1 MKIGLLGGTF
11 NPVHYGHLFI
21 ARQIKERCQL
31 DQVLLMPTYVPPH
44 KKTISATDRLNML
57 KLAVA
62 NDDELGIEPIEIQR
76 QAVSYSYDTM
86 KQLTTAHPEND
97 YYFIIGGDMV
107 EYLPHWHR
115 IDELLELVTF
125 IGVDRPGY
133 QVTSDYP
140 IWHVE
145 LPQLDISSSL
155 IRQFCR
161 SHQSVRYLLPDEV
174 IQYIFER
181 RLYND

>member
-11 NPVHYGHLFI
+11 NPVHYGHLFV
-21 ARQIKERCQL
+21 ARQIKECCHL
-31 DQVLLMPTYVPPH
+31 DRVLLMPAYQPPH
-44 KKTISATDRLNML
+44 KETISATDRLNML
-57 KLAVA
+57 KLAIA
-62 NDDELGIEPIEIQR
+62 DDDELGIETVELER
-76 QAVSYSYDTM
+76 QTVSYSFETM
-86 KQLTTAHPEND
+86 KQLTEEHPENE

-107 EYLPHWHR
+107 EYLPNWYR
-115 IDELLELVTF
+115 IDDLIQMVTF

-133 QVTSDYP
+133 HAISDYS

-155 IRQFCR
+155 IRQFCKENR
-161 SHQSVRYLLPDEV
+161 SIRYLLPDEV
-174 IQYIFER
+174 IQYIHER